1 MASATISDNLTK
13 AMDDTPR
20 IGFFDLPREI
30 RDVIY
35 EYSIISMRDS
45 RWSGHKKSM
54 DMDWSAHCHCNESTL
69 AVIRPRPPYFAH
81 HSESCL
87 VPDRFL
93 YSTSLVSKQFATELR
108 PFFFRNTAFQV
119 DSMPINSQILREP
132 FGGPLLEH
140 YFEFIQALGAEA
152 KEIRRML
159 IGVTKEVIL
168 QGDNEPDSR
177 PEDAVRELEPVRELL
192 HRDVV
197 ILLALKVYNGDALT
211 VNCFDCK
218 KSDDGTSFVAR
229 KMEDR
234 DEWEECLE
242 RLGE

>member
-1 MASATISDNLTK
+1 MASEPKSGSHAK
-13 AMDDTPR
+13 ASDDTQR
-20 IGFFDLPREI
+20 TGFFDLPREI

-35 EYSIISMRDS
+35 EYSVTSMRDS

-54 DMDWSAHCHCNESTL
+54 DMDWSANCHCHENTL

-140 YFEFIQALGAEA
+140 YFEFVHALGAEA
-152 KEIRRML
+152 KDIRRML
-159 IGVTKEVIL
+159 IGVTTEMVM
-168 QGDNEPDSR
+168 QGAGEPDLR
-177 PEDAVRELEPVRELL
+177 PEDAVRELEPVRGLL
-192 HRDVV
+192 HRDVI

-211 VNCFDCK
+211 IECFDCK
-218 KSDDGTSFVAR
+218 RSDDGTSFVAR
-229 KMEDR
+229 KLEDR
-234 DEWEECLE
+234 DEWEEYLA
-242 RLGE
+242 RL

>member
-1 MASATISDNLTK
+1 MASTTTLESHTK
-13 AMDDTPR
+13 AMDNSYR

-54 DMDWSAHCHCNESTL
+54 AMDWSANCHCHENTL
-69 AVIRPRPPYFAH
+69 AAIRPRPPYFAH

-108 PFFFRNTAFQV
+108 PLFFQNTAFQV

-132 FGGPLLEH
+132 FGGTLLEH
-140 YFEFIQALGAEA
+140 YVEFIHALGAEA

-159 IGVTKEVIL
+159 IGVTTEVVMH
-168 QGDNEPDSR
+168 GAGEPDLG
-177 PEDAVRELEPVRELL
+177 PEDAVRELEPVRGLL
-192 HRDVV
+192 HRDVI

-211 VNCFDCK
+211 ISCFDCK
-218 KSDDGTSFVAR
+218 RSDDGTSFVAR
-229 KMEDR
+229 KLEDR
-234 DEWEECLE
+234 DEWEEYLA
-242 RLGE
+242 RL